1 MAWHKIKEGTHMK
14 VTIEQLKNIIKEEL
28 KSFNKGFLGLTTSK
42 SKEQQLSRM
51 TDAARVINQ
60 IEQAGQSLNK
70 DAAWETISKLIKDFK
85 ASEAGKELY
94 QAYEKR
100 IDSEDAQR
108 RAYDE
113 PHGPSGEMPRKYR
126 RGSR

>member
-1 MAWHKIKEGTHMK
+1 MK

-28 KSFNKGFLGLTTSK
+28 KNYNEGFLGLTTSK

-51 TDAARVINQ
+51 TDAARLISQ
-60 IEQAGQSLNK
+60 IEFAGQGLNK

-85 ASEAGKELY
+85 ASDAGKELY
-94 QAYEKR
+94 QAYDKR

-108 RAYDE
+108 RQYDE
-113 PHGPSGEMPRKYR
+113 PHGPKGEMPRKYR
-126 RGSR
+126 RGER

>member
-1 MAWHKIKEGTHMK
+1 MK

-28 KSFNKGFLGLTTSK
+28 KGYNEGFLGLTTSK

-51 TDAARVINQ
+51 TAAASVLNQ
-60 IEQAGQSLNK
+60 IEQAGQSMNK

-85 ASEAGKELY
+85 ASDAGKELY

-100 IDSEDAQR
+100 TDSEDMLR
-108 RAYDE
+108 RQHDE

-126 RGSR
+126 RGER